1 MAKTKTAKEAAGV
14 ESAAAEAT
22 QPVAVETQSQ
32 KAEKTSAAPKGMV
45 NFKASDKNRHL
56 KAGQV
61 YQIVECDAKVMEKN
75 GHGKIID

>member
-22 QPVAVETQSQ
+22 PPVAVETQ
-32 KAEKTSAAPKGMV
+32 AEKTSAAPKGMV